1 MFPCS
6 IIVFIVMYLPG
17 SVVCYLVDYFDFRAA
32 DFAVCFH
39 FPLHGGINSVIT
51 HPLRAAGSSPASSL
65 PHLCRCVFDRLVA
78 LNLGVGRY
86 RKRRYMYMCV
96 YTYIV
101 IDIYM
106 STSRFALCAP
116 RVLLFM
122 RMCHYQQIDLIPCLP
137 LFSSP
142 TCLISPS
149 HISCCRFL
157 GLLLDAR

>member
-17 SVVCYLVDYFDFRAA
+17 SVVCYLVGYFGFRAA
-32 DFAVCFH
+32 GFAVCFH
-39 FPLHGGINSVIT
+39 FALHVGINSVIT
-51 HPLRAAGSSPASSL
+51 HPLRAVGSSPASSP

-96 YTYIV
+96 CNIV

-106 STSRFALCAP
+106 FTSRFALCAP

-142 TCLISPS
+142 SCLISPS
-149 HISCCRFL
+149 HISCCRIL

>member
-1 MFPCS
+1 
-6 IIVFIVMYLPG
+6 MYLPG
-17 SVVCYLVDYFDFRAA
+17 SVVCYFVGYFDFRAA
-32 DFAVCFH
+32 DLRSAFTSPCTWVSTRSLLTLSVPLGLRPLPRPLICAVVFSTAL
-39 FPLHGGINSVIT
+39 LHSTSGLVGI
-51 HPLRAAGSSPASSL
+51 GSEDI
-65 PHLCRCVFDRLVA
+65 CICVC
-78 LNLGVGRY
+78 N
-86 RKRRYMYMCV
+86 
-96 YTYIV
+96 IV

-106 STSRFALCAP
+106 FTSRFALCAP